1 MNFCIA
7 RQFAKWNSSPN
18 FPTIR
23 YELPEIWAEPKDGE
37 KPASLAR
44 AQKRV
49 LDLNMWLQHFALFV
63 GMLVPQSK
71 ELMAYVINITAF
83 YKLNRNKTMHTTW
96 FKDIIVD
103 DGDWFTKVT
112 AFGMKFK
119 PR

>member
-1 MNFCIA
+1 MNFRIA

-44 AQKRV
+44 AKKRV
-49 LDLNMWLQHFALFV
+49 LDLNMWLQHFALYV

-71 ELMAYVINITAF
+71 ELMAYVINTVKGSLQWA
-83 YKLNRNKTMHTTW
+83 YRRQAAATGPQSGH
-96 FKDIIVD
+96 
-103 DGDWFTKVT
+103 
-112 AFGMKFK
+112 
-119 PR
+119 R